1 MTNKMDIGYL
11 KSYATNLAR
20 EKHHLT
26 EALTQGFMSEDE
38 ARIAAND
45 LALRFRRMER
55 LIKPLPGTQES
66 ALALPVN

>member
-1 MTNKMDIGYL
+1 MANKIDIGYL

-26 EALTQGFMSEDE
+26 QALTQGFMSEDE
-38 ARIAAND
+38 AKIAARD

-55 LIKPLPGTQES
+55 LVEPVLGTQENV
-66 ALALPVN
+66 LALPVN